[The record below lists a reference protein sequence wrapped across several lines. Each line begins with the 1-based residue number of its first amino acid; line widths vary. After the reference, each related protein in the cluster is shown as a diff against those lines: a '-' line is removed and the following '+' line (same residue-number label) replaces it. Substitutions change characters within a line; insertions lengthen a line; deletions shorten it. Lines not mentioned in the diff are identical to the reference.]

1 MLCCNMNRL
10 PALTL
15 LLFSLGLSHGSGKLF
30 AQQLDPALMAKF
42 SQLSP
47 AEQSALVK
55 AHGSGGQANPARKAP
70 TAIAPTGALQV
81 EGPKADS
88 FNERGT
94 FLSRLQGMEAS
105 IRGDLSRLEAEIGGN
120 KDSPDPELLEALEE
134 TRSLL
139 RKIKVLQHREIEKR
153 AEEFSQDDLE
163 AIKPFG
169 YELFAGSP
177 STFAPGNEVPVPP
190 DYVIGPGD
198 GLEIQLF
205 GRLNNSYS
213 LMISREGLIK
223 FPGIGPINV
232 FEKGTNFLS
241 LKNLIKEKIND
252 QLGDGVQSSISMGSL
267 RSIRIFM
274 LGDVRKPGAYVVSSL
289 STMTNALLVSGGIKE
304 IGSLRNIELKRKGEV
319 VARLDLYDLLLK
331 GDTSADA
338 MVLPGDVIFV
348 PTVGPRATLSGAVLR
363 PAQYELLGGE
373 KLSDIIALG
382 GGVDSRGDD
391 RGIRLERL
399 GADRRPLVRN
409 LELESDSEFPIF
421 GGDLISVP
429 SASIRVRNVVSLAGN
444 VERPGDYEWK
454 SGLRI
459 GDLIPDAHALLPGT
473 DYSYALIRREHADG
487 TLSVRQFQ
495 PSEIFRDSSSPFN
508 IELEE
513 RDTVYFFSSTNR
525 ETRERLLSPLM
536 KELSKQSSP
545 GEGVPVVSVS
555 GMVHFSGDYP
565 LSQDMRLTDL
575 LNAAGGMLDAAHAL
589 SSELT
594 RMKVKEATGAE
605 IDHILV
611 RSLVSLDANDTSN
624 LLLQPYDSFNVKP
637 IPSWR
642 EREVVE
648 ILGEVRFPGSYP
660 IKPGETLSQVVSRAG
675 GLTEQ
680 AFSEGAVFSRE
691 SLKIKE
697 QEQRDRL
704 ITQLQSDVANLSIR
718 AESQAEAQ
726 QSQAVASS
734 LLARL
739 KSTKSQGRLVVDLS
753 TILNSQSKILLEA
766 RAGDRLFI
774 PRIPYEVS
782 VVGEV
787 QFPTS
792 HLYEKSLGQNDFIK
806 RSGGFT
812 ANADKDRVF
821 VVRANGSVMSKGG
834 TGWFGGGGSGK
845 GMAPGDVIVVPIN
858 MEKSRLMENIVN
870 GTQIVYQLAI
880 AAAAVNSF

>member
-1 MLCCNMNRL
+1 MLTLNMNRL
-10 PALTL
+10 AAITL
-15 LLFSLGLSHGSGKLF
+15 LLFTLCLFHESGKLV

-42 SQLSP
+42 SQLSA
-47 AEQSALVK
+47 AEKADLIK
-55 AHGSGGQANPARKAP
+55 AHGSGQKTNPNRKSP
-70 TAIAPTGALQV
+70 TAIAPTEALQV
-81 EGPKADS
+81 EVPKANS

-94 FLSRLQGMEAS
+94 FLSELQTMATSVRSDLDRMESELAAS
-105 IRGDLSRLEAEIGGN
+105 IA
-120 KDSPDPELLEALEE
+120 SPDPELLQAIEE

-139 RKIKVLQHREIEKR
+139 RKIKGLQRREIEKR
-153 AEEFSQDDLE
+153 AEEFSHDDLQ

-169 YELFAGSP
+169 YDLFAGSP

-190 DYVIGPGD
+190 DYGIGPGD
-198 GLEIQLF
+198 VLEIQLF

-232 FEKGTNFLS
+232 FEKGTDFLS
-241 LKNLIKEKIND
+241 LKNLINEKIKD

-267 RSIRIFM
+267 RSIRIFL
-274 LGDVRKPGAYVVSSL
+274 LGDVRKPGAFVVSSL

-304 IGSLRNIELKRKGEV
+304 IGSLRNIQLKRKGEI
-319 VARLDLYDLLLK
+319 VARLDLYDLLLN
-331 GDTSADA
+331 GDTSSDA

-363 PAQYELLGGE
+363 PAQYELLGDE
-373 KLSDIIALG
+373 TLSDIIALG
-382 GGVDSRGDD
+382 GGVDSRGND
-391 RGIRLERL
+391 RRIRLERL
-399 GADRRPLVRN
+399 GSDRRPHVRN
-409 LELESDSEFPIF
+409 LQLESDSEFPIS
-421 GGDLISVP
+421 GGDLVSVS
-429 SASIRVRNVVSLAGN
+429 SASVRVGNIISLSGN

-459 GDLIPDAHALLPGT
+459 GDLIPDANALLPGT
-473 DYSYALIRREHADG
+473 DYNFALIRREHSDG
-487 TLSVRQFQ
+487 SLSVSQFR
-495 PSEIFRDSSSPFN
+495 PIEIFRDSSSSLN
-508 IELEE
+508 LELQK
-513 RDTVYFFSSTNR
+513 RDTIYFFSSTDAEVR
-525 ETRERLLSPLM
+525 KRLLSPLL

-545 GEGVPVVSVS
+545 GEGILIVSVS
-555 GMVHFSGDYP
+555 GMVHFPGDYP
-565 LSQDMRLTDL
+565 LARGMRLTDL

-594 RMKVKEATGAE
+594 RMKLNESTGAE
-605 IDHILV
+605 IDHILLK
-611 RSLVSLDANDTSN
+611 SLSSLDANDTSDIF
-624 LLLQPYDSFNVKP
+624 LKSYDSLNVKP

-648 ILGEVRFPGSYP
+648 VLGEVRFPGSYP
-660 IKPGETLSQVVSRAG
+660 IKLGETLAQVLLRAG

-704 ITQLQSDVANLSIR
+704 ISQLESDVANLSIR
-718 AESQAEAQ
+718 AESQSEAQ
-726 QSQAVASS
+726 QAQAVASS

-739 KSTKSQGRLVVDLS
+739 KTTEPQGRLVLPSKAFNISNKLS
-753 TILNSQSKILLEA
+753 IEV
-766 RAGDRLFI
+766 RGGDRLFI

-792 HLYEKSLGQNDFIK
+792 HLYEKSLSKDDFIK

-821 VVRANGSVMSKGG
+821 VVRANGSVLSKGG
-834 TGWFGGGGSGK
+834 TGWFGVGGFGK
-845 GMAPGDVIVVPIN
+845 VMSAGDVIVVPIN
-858 MEKSRLMENIVN
+858 IERSQLMESIVN
-870 GTQIVYQLAI
+870 GTQIVYQLAV

>member
-1 MLCCNMNRL
+1 MLIRNMNRL
-10 PALTL
+10 PTLTL
-15 LLFSLGLSHGSGKLF
+15 LLFYGSEIF
-30 AQQLDPALMAKF
+30 AQQLDPALIAKF

-55 AHGSGGQANPARKAP
+55 VHGSGGQTIPKAP
-70 TAIAPTGALQV
+70 TAIAPTQALEV
-81 EGPKADS
+81 DGPEVDS
-88 FNERGT
+88 FKDRGT

-105 IRGDLSRLEAEIGGN
+105 IRGDLARLEAEFGAGV
-120 KDSPDPELLEALEE
+120 DSPDPELLQALEE

-139 RKIKVLQHREIEKR
+139 RKIKGLQRREIEKR
-153 AEEFSQDDLE
+153 AEEFSQDDLQ

-169 YELFAGSP
+169 YDLFAGSP

-190 DYVIGPGD
+190 NYGIGPGD
-198 GLEIQLF
+198 ILEIQLF
-205 GRLNNSYS
+205 GRLSNSFS

-232 FEKGTNFLS
+232 FEKGTDFLS

-267 RSIRIFM
+267 RSIRIFL

-304 IGSLRNIELKRKGEV
+304 IGSLRNIQLKRKGEV
-319 VARLDLYDLLLK
+319 VSRLDLYGLLLK

-363 PAQYELLGGE
+363 PARYELLGGE
-373 KLSDIIALG
+373 TLSDIIALG

-399 GADRRPLVRN
+399 GSDRRPLVRN
-409 LELESDSEFPIF
+409 LQMESDSEFPIS
-421 GGDLISVP
+421 GGDLVSIP
-429 SASIRVRNVVSLAGN
+429 SASVRVGNVISLAGN

-459 GDLIPDAHALLPGT
+459 IDLIPDVNALLPGT
-473 DYSYALIRREHADG
+473 DYNYALIRREHSDG
-487 TLSVRQFQ
+487 SLSVNHFQ
-495 PSEIFRDSSSPFN
+495 PIEIFRDSSSPLN
-508 IELEE
+508 LELQK
-513 RDTVYFFSSTNR
+513 RDTLYFFSYTDSVL
-525 ETRERLLSPLM
+525 RERLLSPLI

-555 GMVHFSGDYP
+555 GMVHFPGDYP
-565 LSQDMRLTDL
+565 LSRGMRLTDL

-594 RMKVKEATGAE
+594 RMKVNEFTGAG
-605 IDHILV
+605 IDHITV
-611 RSLVSLDANDTSN
+611 KSLALLDANETSDI
-624 LLLQPYDSFNVKP
+624 LLHPYDSLNVKP
-637 IPSWR
+637 IPAWR
-642 EREVVE
+642 ERGIVE

-660 IKPGETLSQVVSRAG
+660 IKPGETLAQVVSRAG

-680 AFSEGAVFSRE
+680 SFSAGAVFSRE
-691 SLKIKE
+691 SLKILE

-704 ITQLQSDVANLSIR
+704 IAQLESDVANLGIR

-726 QSQAVASS
+726 QAQAVASS
-734 LLARL
+734 LLVRL
-739 KSTKSQGRLVVDLS
+739 KSMESQGRLVLPS
-753 TILNSQSKILLEA
+753 QTFSASSQSSIEV
-766 RAGDRLFI
+766 RGGDSLFVPRL
-774 PRIPYEVS
+774 PYEVS

-787 QFPTS
+787 QFPSS
-792 HLYEKSLGQNDFIK
+792 HLYEKHLGRDDFIK

-821 VVRANGSVMSKGG
+821 VVRANGAVLSKGG
-834 TGWFGGGGSGK
+834 TGWFGGGGFGK
-845 GMAPGDVIVVPIN
+845 GMLAGDVIVVPIN
-858 MEKSRLMENIVN
+858 MEKSRLVEHLVN
-870 GTQIVYQLAI
+870 GTQIVYQLAV